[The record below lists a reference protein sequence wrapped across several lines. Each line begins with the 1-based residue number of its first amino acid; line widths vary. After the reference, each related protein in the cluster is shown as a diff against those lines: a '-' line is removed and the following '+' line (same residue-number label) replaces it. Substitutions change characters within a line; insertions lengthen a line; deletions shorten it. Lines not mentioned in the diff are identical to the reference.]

1 MKVILSR
8 KGFDSVSGGYP
19 SPIFPNGLMASL
31 PIPDNNTSI
40 YYKDLKL
47 NENFSYLDLM
57 NQLGL
62 SKKFNKYS
70 TAHIDPDIN
79 ESILDR
85 PSNWQAIFGQDNS
98 SASHLNNQN
107 VSIGDIFLFF
117 GWFKKCIKT
126 SLGYKYDP
134 KDKNGRHIIFGYMQ
148 VGKKIIINN
157 DSNYP
162 KSYLLHPHFEYRD
175 RKNNTAYIAAD
186 FLKFNSTISGAGTFK
201 YNDDLVLSLDNID
214 RSIWKLPSF
223 FHPSYGT
230 KMTYHTNPQKWQK
243 NDSFCTLQTVGRGQE
258 FVISNNSSVEEWA
271 KNIILNNT

>member
-8 KGFDSVSGGYP
+8 KGFDSASGGYP
-19 SPIFPNGLMASL
+19 SPILPNGLMISL
-31 PIPDNNTSI
+31 PIPDDNTSI

-47 NENFSYLDLM
+47 HDNLSYLDLM

-117 GWFKKCIKT
+117 GWFKKCIQT
-126 SLGYKYDP
+126 PSGYKYDP
-134 KDKNGRHIIFGYMQ
+134 KDKNGRHIIWGYMQ
-148 VGKKIIINN
+148 VGKKVIIDN
-157 DSNYP
+157 DTNYP
-162 KSYLLHPHFEYRD
+162 KSYLLHPHFEYRN
-175 RKNNTAYIAAD
+175 RKNNTAYIATN
-186 FLKFNSTISGAGTFK
+186 FLNFNKTISGAGTFK
-201 YNDDLVLSLDNID
+201 YSDNLVLSLDNID

-223 FHPSYGT
+223 FHPSYDT
-230 KMTYHTNPQKWQK
+230 KITYHTNPQKWQK
-243 NDSFCTLQTVGRGQE
+243 NNSFCTLQTVGRGQE

-271 KNIILNNT
+271 KNIILNNA